1 MLVTPCN
8 VIFQGVI
15 FASFKNYIS
24 LLDKKQEM
32 GQLTKNIKVVN
43 ALFLIASILIV
54 VGLVLRVSNESFYYV
69 FEITGLSVG
78 FIALIMRAVA
88 FKKKSVPT
96 VLKGKKIL
104 KMLYVIALILIVA
117 GLVLRVNQYSFYYVF
132 EFAGVFTAL
141 ITFVADRNFSI
152 QKEEE

>member
-1 MLVTPCN
+1 L
-8 VIFQGVI
+8 Q
-15 FASFKNYIS
+15 ASILCIS
-24 LLDKKQEM
+24 LIDKKQEM
-32 GQLTKNIKVVN
+32 GQSMKNIKVN
-43 ALFLIASILIV
+43 ALFVIASILIV
-54 VGLVLRVSNESFYYV
+54 VGLVLRVSNESFYYI

-88 FKKKSVPT
+88 FKKKSFPT

-117 GLVLRVNQYSFYYVF
+117 GLALRVNQHSFYYVF
-132 EFAGVFTAL
+132 EFAGIFTAL